1 MVVLQNDMGN
11 KRSLAFIITTL
22 TSDKRRVQR
31 FASQARED
39 KMNEIEMAI
48 RAAWGSLKHRVAF
61 LVSRVFI
68 KTYRQMKAFSPHAM
82 IIYSKIFC
90 SCQCSTT
97 PEH

>member
-1 MVVLQNDMGN
+1 MVVLQNDMGD

-48 RAAWGSLKHRVAF
+48 KEIWGSLKHRVVF
-61 LVSRVFI
+61 LVSSVFI
-68 KTYRQMKAFSPHAM
+68 KTYRQMKALAPYAM

-97 PEH
+97 PGR